1 MGGRQEAHSREG
13 IQDQQ
18 KEVGLD
24 ANVWC
29 LVQETHTHKHM
40 YTMAEWVRQQTRSAL
55 TGLHVAAMKQAGTCP
70 LHSPST

>member
-13 IQDQQ
+13 FQDQQ

-29 LVQETHTHKHM
+29 LVQETYTQTHVHNGR
-40 YTMAEWVRQQTRSAL
+40 VGQTVNKKCTDRTSC
-55 TGLHVAAMKQAGTCP
+55 GSQEAGRD
-70 LHSPST
+70 LPST